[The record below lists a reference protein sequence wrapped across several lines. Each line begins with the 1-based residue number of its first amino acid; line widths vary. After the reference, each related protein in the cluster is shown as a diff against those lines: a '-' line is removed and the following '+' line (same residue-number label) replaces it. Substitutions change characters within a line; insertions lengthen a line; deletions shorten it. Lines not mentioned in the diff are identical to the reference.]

1 MAKKTEQSSPNK
13 TVRRKN
19 TKKSDV
25 DTKQTKPK
33 QTTRRQTKKN
43 TPRQTKTTTLEK
55 KTNTATR
62 RRTTSKVSRILCF
75 TNFNHNPSGLLKY
88 IHEIKDQTY
97 TGNIDYLINIFV
109 ESREQ
114 ENTYKDILKNYYIN
128 NIIKI
133 CFSKNTP
140 SDIDDVTYDLGL
152 LKSISPEQY
161 NTFICCDP
169 SFSYNA
175 NHIENLIALYAD
187 KPCDVLQI
195 TNDKTIKENLDLYKN
210 SNHKYN
216 FIFNNKSLDVIL
228 ASDQQIY
235 EKWIDIWSE
244 HKIKIRQLGH
254 VSTLFQIYKAN
265 TGTVAQKTSDSHDN
279 YYKNIENDHFAICIF
294 EHNYWSSFVYLN
306 KRNNRMYNIDNDD
319 HGAFEIK
326 DDNTINIKWDTWG
339 DEIFYKKYDN
349 ENYFY
354 TINPQ

>member
-1 MAKKTEQSSPNK
+1 MARKTELSTPNTTARRRNAKKP
-13 TVRRKN
+13 
-19 TKKSDV
+19 DV
-25 DTKQTKPK
+25 DTKPTKTKPTKTKQTKP
-33 QTTRRQTKKN
+33 RQTK
-43 TPRQTKTTTLEK
+43 PRQTKSPNLGRK
-55 KTNTATR
+55 
-62 RRTTSKVSRILCF
+62 TTSKINRILCF
-75 TNFNHNPSGLLKY
+75 TNFNHNPSDLLKY
-88 IHEIKDQTY
+88 MHEIKDQTY
-97 TGNIDYLINIFV
+97 TSNIDFLINIFV

-114 ENTYKDILKNYYIN
+114 ENTCKDILKNYCIN
-128 NIIKI
+128 NTIKI

-161 NTFICCDP
+161 NTFICCNP
-169 SFSYNA
+169 SFSYNT

-216 FIFNNKSLDVIL
+216 FVFNNKSLDVIL
-228 ASDQQIY
+228 ASDQLISDN
-235 EKWIDIWSE
+235 WLDIWSE

-254 VSTLFQIYKAN
+254 VSTLFQIDKPQNNIPQQN
-265 TGTVAQKTSDSHDN
+265 TLTHND
-279 YYKNIENDHFAICIF
+279 YYKNIENDYFAICIF

-354 TINPQ
+354 TINSE